1 MKFNEKIVRLRK
13 TKGMTQDEL
22 AQAVGVSRQAVY
34 KWECGQSYPEVVKLL
49 ELKLLFGISI
59 DDLLDEAF
67 EVAAPEKKKRKR
79 VVKPVAETE
88 AITETKEEKVPEVK
102 DEVTLAEPVAEEP
115 VAEGE
120 VVPEEKTETEAPTID
135 NITEEPKKTEK
146 KRGFFAR
153 LFGRK

>member
-1 MKFNEKIVRLRK
+1 MKKVWGLIVVR
-13 TKGMTQDEL
+13 
-22 AQAVGVSRQAVY
+22 
-34 KWECGQSYPEVVKLL
+34 
-49 ELKLLFGISI
+49 LFGISI

-79 VVKPVAETE
+79 AAKPVAEIE

-102 DEVTLAEPVAEEP
+102 DEVTIAEPVAEEP

-120 VVPEEKTETEAPTID
+120 AEVVPEEKTETEAPITG